1 MDLHTTTEVAI
12 VNGLVRMVRQRDPIT
27 AAHLD
32 AVGLLTARL
41 GEALGLD
48 PPNVERIALA
58 ARLHD
63 IGKHAVS
70 LSILNKPA
78 ELSDDEWH
86 EVRMHPHY
94 GATIA
99 AGFPHL
105 EKFEP
110 IIRSHHE
117 RVDGRGY
124 PDGLIGEQIPYEARI
139 IAVTD
144 AFHAMTV
151 SRPYTRVRTP
161 SDALAELRDCG
172 GTQFDAEFVAVFCEV
187 MGQRERGRRS
197 A

>member
-1 MDLHTTTEVAI
+1 MMVTTEVAI
-12 VNGLVRMVRQRDPIT
+12 VNGLIRMVRQRDPIT

-32 AVGLLTARL
+32 AVGLLTVRL

-48 PPNVERIALA
+48 PSNVERIALA

-63 IGKHAVS
+63 IGKHAIS

-78 ELSDDEWH
+78 ALSDDEWR
-86 EVRMHPHY
+86 EIRLHPHF
-94 GATIA
+94 GATIV

-105 EKFEP
+105 EKFER

-117 RVDGRGY
+117 RPDGQGY
-124 PDGLIGEQIPYEARI
+124 PDGLVGDQIPYEARM

-151 SRPYTRVRTP
+151 SRPYTRVLTP
-161 SDALAELRDCG
+161 NDALSELKTCSG
-172 GTQFDAEFVAVFCEV
+172 AQFDAEYVDAFCDV
-187 MGQRERGRRS
+187 MGYRS
-197 A
+197 RSIRFA